1 MALFSRRVLF
11 GAFALAPAL
20 ALTAPAFAVAPSA
33 SAAKQFITQAGAR
46 MVSVVNGNGSV
57 GQKAAALR
65 QIVDQDVA
73 VSDVGRFVLG
83 RYWRIAT
90 PAQRS
95 EYMGLFHQLLSNNIT
110 TQIRAYQ
117 GITFTVMGASS
128 QPEGE
133 AVSTVIARPNE
144 APAHVQWV
152 VQTIAG
158 APKIIDVIVEGTSL
172 RVTERADYS
181 SVINDH
187 GGQVSA
193 LLAAMKHQIAGLKAN
208 QA

>member
-1 MALFSRRVLF
+1 MALSSRRVLL
-11 GAFALAPAL
+11 GAFALAPGL
-20 ALTAPAFAVAPSA
+20 AFTLPAFAASPSA
-33 SAAKQFITQAGAR
+33 SVAKQFISQAGAR

-73 VSDVGRFVLG
+73 VSNVGQFVLG

-117 GITFTVMGASS
+117 GITFTVLGASN

-152 VQTIAG
+152 VQTVAG
-158 APKIIDVIVEGTSL
+158 APKIVDVVVEGTSL

-181 SVINDH
+181 SVINDN

-193 LLAAMKHQIAGLKAN
+193 LIAAMKHQIAGLKAK
-208 QA
+208 QG